1 MAIVRPRIDY
11 YSKVSKSIHEI
22 FRAYTPI
29 IEPLSLD
36 EAFLDVTATAHLYG
50 GAEKVGIAVKSRIR
64 DELSLVASV
73 GVAPC
78 KFVAKIASDLRKPD
92 AFVCVPPADVLR
104 FLDPLPIERIWGV
117 GKVTARQFRNR
128 SIRTIGEL
136 RQLSLETLAE
146 LFGNS
151 AQHYCETTFHED
163 IADRSILESWLSLL
177 VESVARRLRNQELT
191 GRGIEI
197 KVRYSDFRSITRSMM
212 LQQSTDVTNVFL
224 EGAEALLRT
233 KVPDDGR
240 SVRLIGFGIHHL
252 SHEEYRQLHL
262 LDEEDTIKQRTI
274 DAISDTIANRFGR
287 GAIQRGKSKR

>member
-1 MAIVRPRIDY
+1 
-11 YSKVSKSIHEI
+11 
-22 FRAYTPI
+22 
-29 IEPLSLD
+29 
-36 EAFLDVTATAHLYG
+36 
-50 GAEKVGIAVKSRIR
+50 
-64 DELSLVASV
+64 
-73 GVAPC
+73 
-78 KFVAKIASDLRKPD
+78 
-92 AFVCVPPADVLR
+92 
-104 FLDPLPIERIWGV
+104 V

-151 AQHYCETTFHED
+151 AQHYWELSHGIDDRPVVCDREAKSISSETTFHED

-224 EGAEALLRT
+224 GGAEALLRT

-262 LDEEDTIKQRTI
+262 LDEEETIKQRTI